1 MKTFQASTI
10 TRSLFEEALTFFP
23 VRPLGAADAGQEL
36 AAHLGACWGVED
48 AASLDVIKVHAS
60 LAIALWERLIVH
72 RLRPAAV
79 EQIQS
84 CNFVRLPAVAP
95 RLLNGAWLLEVCH
108 PERGERLFGD
118 TFALGSFYEK
128 ELQMWAL
135 VGWRLQEGALYA
147 SLGFWSPSWEEGS
160 LRKIYAGTYGI
171 IPMGT
176 NRIAGLTV
184 AYLDQTEWNRA
195 GDRWLLESILFAL
208 FSGDLLENAHGP
220 LRIQDEGLPV
230 RMPPARKSGTDG
242 TKRKGVRT
250 WITRNVFLNP
260 AAPPGAALP
269 EAHWSGHAND
279 GLLVLPVQAPVDR
292 PERDGAPDLHLAG
305 VDVRGHQRRIFVGK
319 GRSEMKWVAI
329 QPHRSRRWVSTLPV
343 RNVVR

>member
-1 MKTFQASTI
+1 
-10 TRSLFEEALTFFP
+10 
-23 VRPLGAADAGQEL
+23 
-36 AAHLGACWGVED
+36 
-48 AASLDVIKVHAS
+48 
-60 LAIALWERLIVH
+60 
-72 RLRPAAV
+72 
-79 EQIQS
+79 
-84 CNFVRLPAVAP
+84 
-95 RLLNGAWLLEVCH
+95 
-108 PERGERLFGD
+108 
-118 TFALGSFYEK
+118 
-128 ELQMWAL
+128 MWAL
-135 VGWRLQEGALYA
+135 VGWRLQGGALYG
-147 SLGFWSPSWEEGS
+147 SLGFWSPSWEEG
-160 LRKIYAGTYGI
+160 RFQKVYAGTYGI
-171 IPMGT
+171 APMGT

-208 FSGDLLENAHGP
+208 FSGDLLEKAHGP

-230 RMPPARKSGTDG
+230 RMPPARKSSTEG

-269 EAHWSGHAND
+269 EVRGSGQAD
-279 GLLVLPVQAPVDR
+279 EEVLVRPMQAPGDR
-292 PERDGAPDLHLAG
+292 PVRDGTPDLHLAG
-305 VDVRGHQRRIFVGK
+305 VAVRGHQRRLFVGK